1 MTQTTAPHGVPLDA
15 SRSPLAGFR
24 RMRGREFQWWLAV
37 MMAIIGWMLFQ
48 VIVSD
53 EYREAWTAIKPGMQ
67 TTLYLTVL
75 SFVVAVPLGLIIGM
89 GRLSKNRFLNTI
101 SQVYI
106 EFMRGMPMIVW
117 IFIVHNVATPEIAD
131 LLGIRTRSIP
141 ILYRG
146 AAALCLFY
154 AAFIAEVFRA
164 GIQSVDPG
172 QVEAAK
178 ATGLSRYRTQRHIVL
193 PQALRNALPALG
205 NDFIALMKDTS
216 LLSVI
221 AVHEVTQQ
229 ARIYSGSSFR
239 FREAFF
245 VLAVIYVTLT
255 LVLSLLLQ
263 WWERRLEIPG
273 NDED

>member
-106 EFMRGMPMIVW
+106 EFLGQRKRDGCAIVRFERLERGNQMIV
-117 IFIVHNVATPEIAD
+117 
-131 LLGIRTRSIP
+131 
-141 ILYRG
+141 
-146 AAALCLFY
+146 
-154 AAFIAEVFRA
+154 
-164 GIQSVDPG
+164 
-172 QVEAAK
+172 
-178 ATGLSRYRTQRHIVL
+178 
-193 PQALRNALPALG
+193 
-205 NDFIALMKDTS
+205 
-216 LLSVI
+216 
-221 AVHEVTQQ
+221 
-229 ARIYSGSSFR
+229 GSCHGT
-239 FREAFF
+239 AP
-245 VLAVIYVTLT
+245 V
-255 LVLSLLLQ
+255 
-263 WWERRLEIPG
+263 
-273 NDED
+273 